1 MFAPWRR
8 VQGSLSTQLTTFPLA
23 ESLVFQA
30 PAPRASRSEHRL
42 PSTDSGTVVCL
53 QHFSW
58 NPPCTWDGQ
67 YPPGKCFPG
76 KCFYLRR
83 SECVLGYSS
92 EWKMLPADSETT
104 SFRVLECFQI
114 TQLLWALLVK
124 FHSRLFGNK
133 CPHKILPVHWACS
146 PGCQSI
152 SWFLFLPS
160 FLLLTLINH
169 ILYDRDVIENLC
181 LFSFKPHN
189 SPFRYIFLGE
199 EILYYD
205 NKWGRQVSSHDSFKT
220 GGWPALSFSHWMD
233 TAVKDGHSRASGM
246 QSPMLQ
252 AEREDSSWP
261 HDMVAVT
268 ELRWFLN
275 VMTPD

>member
-1 MFAPWRR
+1 MNLEWPI
-8 VQGSLSTQLTTFPLA
+8 P
-23 ESLVFQA
+23 
-30 PAPRASRSEHRL
+30 PR
-42 PSTDSGTVVCL
+42 
-53 QHFSW
+53 
-58 NPPCTWDGQ
+58 
-67 YPPGKCFPG
+67 KCFLG

-124 FHSRLFGNK
+124 FHSGLFSNK

-160 FLLLTLINH
+160 FLLLILINP

-181 LFSFKPHN
+181 LFFCKPHY

-205 NKWGRQVSSHDSFKT
+205 NKRGRQVSSHNSFKT
-220 GGWPALSFSHWMD
+220 GGWPALSSSHWMG
-233 TAVKDGHSRASGM
+233 TAVKGGHSWASGT
-246 QSPMLQ
+246 QRPVPQ
-252 AEREDSSWP
+252 AEREDSAWP
-261 HDMVAVT
+261 HDMVAVL
-268 ELRWFLN
+268 ELLWFLN
-275 VMTPD
+275 VTTPDQQHQGQLGAC

>member
-1 MFAPWRR
+1 MHLEW
-8 VQGSLSTQLTTFPLA
+8 SI
-23 ESLVFQA
+23 
-30 PAPRASRSEHRL
+30 
-42 PSTDSGTVVCL
+42 
-53 QHFSW
+53 
-58 NPPCTWDGQ
+58 
-67 YPPGKCFPG
+67 PPGKCFLG

-124 FHSRLFGNK
+124 FHSGLFSNK

-160 FLLLTLINH
+160 FLLLILINP

-181 LFSFKPHN
+181 LFFCKPHY
-189 SPFRYIFLGE
+189 SHFRYIFLGE

-205 NKWGRQVSSHDSFKT
+205 NKRGRQDSSHDSFKT
-220 GGWPALSFSHWMD
+220 GGWPALSSSHWMG
-233 TAVKDGHSRASGM
+233 TAVNGGHSCERWAQLGLRNTEACATGRTGRQRMTTWYGSCLGVTVVSQCDDPRPAASG
-246 QSPMLQ
+246 STWSLLEMLVPGSLYRPTK
-252 AEREDSSWP
+252 AES
-261 HDMVAVT
+261 
-268 ELRWFLN
+268 
-275 VMTPD
+275 